1 MELVNKYNAIVGSIV
16 MVLTAFFG
24 QFWYLFA
31 AFLVFNIID
40 WLTGWAKARKLKQE
54 SSQIG
59 LKGILK
65 KVGYWVIILVAFMIA
80 NILVIL
86 GQEFL
91 RLELSFLL
99 LFGWFTLASLMV
111 NEVRSILEN
120 LVEMGYKVP
129 EFLIKGLAVTERLI
143 NEKTVIGSD

>member
-1 MELVNKYNAIVGSIV
+1 MELVNKYNAIVGSVV

-40 WLTGWAKARKLKQE
+40 WLTGWAKARKLKEE

-80 NILVIL
+80 NILVVL

-91 RLELSFLL
+91 GIELSFLL